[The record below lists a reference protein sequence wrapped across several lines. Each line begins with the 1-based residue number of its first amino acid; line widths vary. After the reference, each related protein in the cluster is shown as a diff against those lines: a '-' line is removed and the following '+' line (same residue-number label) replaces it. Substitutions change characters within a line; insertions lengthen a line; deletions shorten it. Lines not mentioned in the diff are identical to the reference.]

1 MAKATTAQAEKKEI
15 VFTGFGGQ
23 GIVLIGSIVG
33 RAAAIGDHRE
43 STLVQSYGPE
53 SRGGFCSAQVV
64 ISPTRIHYPYVRQP
78 DILVAMSQSGF
89 EKFIGSAKQET
100 MLIVDQDLVKPG
112 DCGLES
118 YGISATRMAEEMG
131 RKMIANIVMLGF
143 FASVAKAVS
152 RRAAEEAVRESV
164 PKGTEDLNL
173 KAFTR
178 GWDYGSATLKAR
190 DKKATATAGAQE

>member
-1 MAKATTAQAEKKEI
+1 MSKAEKMQAEKKEI

-33 RAAAIGDHRE
+33 RAAAIGDHLE

-64 ISPTRIHYPYVRQP
+64 ISATQIHYPYVRQP

-89 EKFIGSAKQET
+89 EKFSGAVKKDT
-100 MLIVDQDLVKPG
+100 LLLIDQDLVQPG

-118 YGISATRMAEEMG
+118 YGIPATRLAEEMG

-143 FASVAKAVS
+143 FAAVSKAVS
-152 RRAAEEAVRESV
+152 RKAAEAAVKDSV
-164 PKGTEDLNL
+164 PKGTEELNL
-173 KAFTR
+173 KAFTK
-178 GWDYGSATLKAR
+178 GWDYGAATLKAR
-190 DKKATATAGAQE
+190 DKKSAGKAGAQE

>member
-1 MAKATTAQAEKKEI
+1 MAADRSEKREI

-53 SRGGFCSAQVV
+53 SRGGFCSAQVIV
-64 ISPTRIHYPYVRQP
+64 SPDPIRYPYVRRP

-89 EKFIGSAKQET
+89 ENFVGAAEADT
-100 MLIVDQDLVKPG
+100 LLLIDQDLVQPV
-112 DCGLES
+112 DCTLEC
-118 YGISATRMAEEMG
+118 YGIPATRIAEEMG
-131 RKMIANIVMLGF
+131 RKMIAIIVMLGF
-143 FASVAKAVS
+143 FTSVAKVIS
-152 RRAAEEAVRESV
+152 KKAAEDAVTSTV
-164 PKGTEDLNL
+164 PKGTEELNL

-178 GWDYGSATLKAR
+178 GWDYGVATLKAR
-190 DKKATATAGAQE
+190 NKRAAERAGASG